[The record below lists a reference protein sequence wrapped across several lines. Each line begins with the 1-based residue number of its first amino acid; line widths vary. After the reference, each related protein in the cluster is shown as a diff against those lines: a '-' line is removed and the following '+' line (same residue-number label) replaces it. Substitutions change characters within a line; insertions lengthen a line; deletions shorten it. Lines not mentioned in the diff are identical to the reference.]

1 MASIQAKNINHPD
14 HTENLNATKY
24 NLIRDAIHAVLPT
37 DSGMSF
43 SDMEQGVHE
52 HLAGVDFPPELFPKA
67 GSVRWYCKTVQLDLE
82 ARGEIERLPK
92 TSPIQLRRIVQAESE
107 D

>member
-1 MASIQAKNINHPD
+1 MASIKAKNINHPGY
-14 HTENLNATKY
+14 TENLNEQKY

-37 DSGMSF
+37 EGGMTF
-43 SDMEQGVHE
+43 TAMETAVHRHLEGVE
-52 HLAGVDFPPELFPKA
+52 FDPNLFPKP

-92 TSPIQLRRIVQAESE
+92 TAPMQLRRIVSDQT
-107 D
+107 DG

>member
-1 MASIQAKNINHPD
+1 MASIKAKNVNHPGY
-14 HTENLNATKY
+14 TENLNAQKY

-37 DSGMSF
+37 EGGMTF
-43 SDMEQGVHE
+43 SDMEAGVHA
-52 HLAGVDFPPELFPKA
+52 HLAGIDFPPELFPKS

-92 TSPIQLRRIVQAESE
+92 TSPMQLRRIEQADEA
-107 D
+107 